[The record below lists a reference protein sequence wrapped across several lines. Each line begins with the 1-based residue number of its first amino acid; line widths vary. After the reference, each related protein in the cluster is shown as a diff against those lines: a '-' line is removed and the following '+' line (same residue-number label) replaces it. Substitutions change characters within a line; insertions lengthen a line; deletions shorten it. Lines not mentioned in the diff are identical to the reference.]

1 LQLSKHLNPVPRD
14 AQSASVEQ
22 VAEHDVPA
30 TEQPPSGEKT
40 DNPRQAPL
48 AHSLLVLQISPPALV
63 ELLVEHARKIA
74 ATTTANATGK
84 RRPDIVPGYRRE
96 RLKTML
102 FDGRRAHE
110 ELLSSHPMD
119 RRTVELHVAG
129 QSYKV
134 VSTAPEEELTRLAAA
149 LDAKV
154 TELAPRGRSSP
165 QAVLLAA
172 LAMAHDLEEEREKRG
187 ALERRTRDLLRRV
200 LMRIDDALEPG
211 DAEA

>member
-1 LQLSKHLNPVPRD
+1 MTMFFGSRPR
-14 AQSASVEQ
+14 
-22 VAEHDVPA
+22 
-30 TEQPPSGEKT
+30 
-40 DNPRQAPL
+40 
-48 AHSLLVLQISPPALV
+48 LV
-63 ELLVEHARKIA
+63 ELL
-74 ATTTANATGK
+74 
-84 RRPDIVPGYRRE
+84 
-96 RLKTML
+96 
-102 FDGRRAHE
+102 
-110 ELLSSHPMD
+110 SSSAMD

-134 VSTAPEEELTRLAAA
+134 VSSAPEEELTRLAAA

-154 TELAPRGRSSP
+154 TELAPRGRPSA

>member
-1 LQLSKHLNPVPRD
+1 MR
-14 AQSASVEQ
+14 
-22 VAEHDVPA
+22 
-30 TEQPPSGEKT
+30 
-40 DNPRQAPL
+40 
-48 AHSLLVLQISPPALV
+48 I
-63 ELLVEHARKIA
+63 
-74 ATTTANATGK
+74 
-84 RRPDIVPGYRRE
+84 
-96 RLKTML
+96 
-102 FDGRRAHE
+102 DGRGVRQM
-110 ELLSSHPMD
+110 LLSSATMD

-134 VSTAPEEELTRLAAA
+134 VSSAPEEELTRLAAV

-154 TELAPRGRSSP
+154 AELAPRGRPSA

-172 LAMAHDLEEEREKRG
+172 LAIAHDLEEERERRG